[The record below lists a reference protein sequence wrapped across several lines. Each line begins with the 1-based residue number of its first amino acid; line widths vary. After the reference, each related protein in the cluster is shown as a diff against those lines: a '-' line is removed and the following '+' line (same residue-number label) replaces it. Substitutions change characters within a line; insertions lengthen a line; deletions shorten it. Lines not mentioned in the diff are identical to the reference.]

1 MRNLAI
7 FFESEKGK
15 RLKNLIIGVGAA
27 VVMMGALFK
36 LESWPGASIMLICG
50 LSVEAFI
57 FFLQG
62 ILPPHSDYYWE
73 KVYPDLNIA
82 PDHNDVEASHSAG
95 PHKSVT
101 EELDTM
107 LAKANVES
115 KLIERLGTNLG
126 KLGTSIEKMAELGDV
141 TAATSQYSAKTKEA
155 TAALATMKD
164 AYVGATESIKALGG
178 ASGDAKNFHTQMQ
191 LVTKNLASLNSIYEV
206 ELQDASKH
214 ISAINKFYGT
224 LASTTDNLQAS
235 VADAKAYKEQMNKL
249 ANNLASLNAVYGG
262 MLSAM
267 SIKH

>member
-15 RLKNLIIGVGAA
+15 RLKNMFIGLGAA

-57 FFLQG
+57 FALQG
-62 ILPPHSDYYWE
+62 MLPPHKDYYWE
-73 KVYPDLNIA
+73 KIYPDLDIA
-82 PDHNDVEASHSAG
+82 PEVEGGVEAHHG

-101 EELDTM
+101 EELDSM

-115 KLIERLGTNLG
+115 KMIERLGANLG
-126 KLGTSIEKMAELGDV
+126 KLGTSIEKMAEMGDV
-141 TAATSQYSAKTKEA
+141 SAATSQYAAKTKEA
-155 TAALATMKD
+155 TAALASMKD
-164 AYVGATESIKALGG
+164 AYVGATASIQALGG

-235 VADAKAYKEQMNKL
+235 VADTKVYKEQMNKL

-267 SIKH
+267 SVKH

>member
-62 ILPPHSDYYWE
+62 ILPPHKDYYWE
-73 KVYPDLNIA
+73 KIYPELDIA
-82 PDHNDVEASHSAG
+82 PEVEGGAEAHGYKGSITEQLDDMLE
-95 PHKSVT
+95 KS
-101 EELDTM
+101 
-107 LAKANVES
+107 NVES
-115 KLIERLGTNLG
+115 KLIERLGANLG
-126 KLGTSIEKMAELGDV
+126 KLGSSVEKMAEMCDISS
-141 TAATSQYSAKTKEA
+141 ATSQYAAKAKEA
-155 TAALATMKD
+155 TVALSGMKD
-164 AYVGATESIKALGG
+164 AYIGATNSITALAG
-178 ASGDAKNFHTQMQ
+178 AAGDAKNFHTQMQ

-224 LASTTDNLQAS
+224 LADTTENLKGA
-235 VADAKAYKEQMNKL
+235 ANDAKATKEQMGKL
-249 ANNLASLNAVYGG
+249 AGNLTSLNAVYGN

-267 SIKH
+267 AVRQ

>member
-62 ILPPHSDYYWE
+62 ILPPHKDYYWE
-73 KVYPDLNIA
+73 KIYPDLDVA
-82 PDHNDVEASHSAG
+82 PEVEGGADAHFKGSI
-95 PHKSVT
+95 T
-101 EELDTM
+101 EQLDDM
-107 LAKANVES
+107 LANANVES

-126 KLGTSIEKMAELGDV
+126 KLGTSVEKMAELGDV
-141 TAATSQYSAKTKEA
+141 TAATSQYAAKTKEA
-155 TAALATMKD
+155 TAALASMKD

-178 ASGDAKNFHTQMQ
+178 ASADAKNFHTQMQ
-191 LVTKNLASLNSIYEV
+191 MVTKNLASLNSIYEV

-224 LASTTDNLQAS
+224 LADSTASLQAS
-235 VADAKAYKEQMNKL
+235 MNDTKAYKEQMSKL
-249 ANNLASLNAVYGG
+249 SSNLTALNAVYGN

-267 SIKH
+267 TVRQQ